1 MSTETTHFMN
11 INMVYGMND
20 TWVELDTSAGCQGSD
35 LTENIIMTS
44 QPQYQGWPSSP
55 MWVQA
60 FVPAKQ

>member
-1 MSTETTHFMN
+1 
-11 INMVYGMND
+11 MND
-20 TWVELDTSAGCQGSD
+20 TWVELHTSAGCQGSD
-35 LTENIIMTS
+35 LTENIIVTS